1 MERQAQFIGP
11 FRKRPGVQKP
21 DRFCMI
27 FSSTPNSHF
36 KTKTNAPFLCC
47 LLSFKQY
54 LQVRINKMINGIDY
68 HPSPSE
74 LISRIHP
81 FRVLSLYF
89 LNFLTNFCRYNC
101 DKSSNLWCS
110 DFHSCLPPGE
120 ILPQV
125 LIITPDGGKLLIPP
139 RQRFLE
145 NLFLS
150 LERGR
155 KLCCYSCLQ
164 LIITFHFINI
174 AFDYI

>member
-1 MERQAQFIGP
+1 MSQFQENCRKEGRTEGRVDGKTGP
-11 FRKRPGVQKP
+11 IHRTLPETTGVQKL
-21 DRFCMI
+21 DTFCMI
-27 FSSTPNSHF
+27 FSSTPNSYF
-36 KTKTNAPFLCC
+36 KTKTNASSCC

-54 LQVRINKMINGIDY
+54 LQVRINKMINSVDY

-120 ILPQV
+120 SLP
-125 LIITPDGGKLLIPP
+125 
-139 RQRFLE
+139 
-145 NLFLS
+145 
-150 LERGR
+150 
-155 KLCCYSCLQ
+155 
-164 LIITFHFINI
+164 
-174 AFDYI
+174 